1 MIIDPPKFSVSN
13 LVRPQRAMLSV
24 YNKEGLVP
32 FAKELKAHGIELV
45 SSGGTAN
52 HLRDAGLTVKDVSEI
67 TKSPSILGG
76 RVKTLHPAVHGGIL
90 ARRSVKSDLED
101 LQTHQIALFDLVV
114 VNLYPFD
121 EAVSREDVN
130 DSIAAENIDI
140 GGPAMIRAAAKN
152 FAFVTVVPSP
162 KDYPTILQTLKDE
175 SGYLPLALRRRLAL
189 NAFSLT
195 ASYDQAIA
203 SYLDDEPTESLPAHL
218 DFHLPRTSVLRYGE
232 NPHQDAAFYGDQ
244 DKFYTKL
251 HGKDLSYNNLI
262 DLDAALS
269 LIHEFSD
276 QEPTVA
282 ILKHTNP
289 CGVSS
294 HHSLLKAWHQ
304 AFETDTQSP
313 FGGITVMNQSCT
325 LDLAKAIDV
334 IFMELIIAPSFDADA
349 LEFLQK
355 KKNRR
360 LIRFNPSVASTY
372 QVRNVLG
379 GLLYQTA
386 DTSTRDDPFE
396 CVTQRKPTASE
407 LLDLRFAW
415 HVSKHVKSNAIVY
428 AKNQQTLGIGAGQMS
443 RIDASE
449 IAVSKGAKSKLNFEG
464 CVVASDA
471 FFPFPDGLIAA
482 ADSGAVGA
490 IQPGGSIRDQEV
502 ISAADERNMAMIF
515 TGQRH
520 FRH

>member
-1 MIIDPPKFSVSN
+1 MTIEPPKFSVPN
-13 LVRPQRAMLSV
+13 LVRPQRALLSV
-24 YNKEGLVP
+24 YDKQGLVP
-32 FAKELKAHGIELV
+32 LAKELTAHGVELV
-45 SSGGTAN
+45 SSGGTAT
-52 HLRDAGLTVKDVSEI
+52 HLREAGQTVTDVSEI

-90 ARRSVKSDLED
+90 ARRTMDSDLED
-101 LQTHQIALFDLVV
+101 LQAHEINLFDLVV
-114 VNLYPFD
+114 VNLYPF
-121 EAVSREDVN
+121 EQAVERPDIN
-130 DSIAAENIDI
+130 DRIAAENIDI

-162 KDYPTILQTLKDE
+162 KDYPTIVKTLKDE
-175 SGYLPLALRRRLAL
+175 QGQLPLSLRRRLAL
-189 NAFSLT
+189 EAFSLT

-203 SYLDDEPTESLPAHL
+203 GYFADEPEESLPARL
-218 DFHLPRTSVLRYGE
+218 DFHLPRTSALRYGE

-244 DKFYTKL
+244 DLFYSKL

-313 FGGITVMNQSCT
+313 FGGITVMNQVCT
-325 LDLAKAIDV
+325 LELAKAIDV

-349 LEFLQK
+349 LEFLQN

-360 LIRFNPSVASTY
+360 LIQFNPRKSTTY

-386 DTSTRDDPFE
+386 DTPARDDPFE
-396 CVTQRKPTASE
+396 CVTQRKPTEAE
-407 LLDLRFAW
+407 YRDLRFAW
-415 HVSKHVKSNAIVY
+415 NVSKHVKSNAIVY

-449 IAVSKGAKSKLNFEG
+449 IAVSKGEKSNLDFQG

-482 ADSGAVGA
+482 ADSGAVCA

-502 ISAADERNMAMIF
+502 ITAADERNMAMIF
-515 TGQRH
+515 TGTRH

>member
-1 MIIDPPKFSVSN
+1 
-13 LVRPQRAMLSV
+13 V
-24 YNKEGLVP
+24 YDKQGLIP
-32 FAKELKAHGIELV
+32 FAKELTVHGIELV
-45 SSGGTAN
+45 SSGGTAT
-52 HLRDAGLTVKDVSEI
+52 HLRDAGLTVTDVSEI

-101 LQTHQIALFDLVV
+101 LQTHQMDLFDLVV
-114 VNLYPFD
+114 VNLYPFHQAI
-121 EAVSREDVN
+121 ERPEVN
-130 DSIAAENIDI
+130 DDVATENIDI

-162 KDYPTILQTLKDE
+162 KDYPMILQSLIDE
-175 SGYLPLALRRRLAL
+175 QGHLPLALRRQLAWS
-189 NAFSLT
+189 AFSLT

-203 SYLDDEPTESLPAHL
+203 SYFADEHEDSLPAQIN
-218 DFHLPRTSVLRYGE
+218 FHLPRTSVLRYGE
-232 NPHQDAAFYGDQ
+232 NPHQSAAFYGEQ
-244 DKFYTKL
+244 DTFYTKL

-276 QEPTVA
+276 QVSTVA

-294 HHSLLKAWHQ
+294 NHSLLQAWHL

-313 FGGITVMNQSCT
+313 FGGITVVNQTCT
-325 LDLAKAIDV
+325 LELAKAIDV
-334 IFMELIIAPSFDADA
+334 IFMELIIAPSFDTDA

-360 LIRFNPSVASTY
+360 LIQFNPDITSRY
-372 QVRNVLG
+372 QVRSVLG
-379 GLLYQTA
+379 GLLYQTT
-386 DTSTRDDPFE
+386 DTPARDDSFK
-396 CVTQRKPTASE
+396 CVTKRQPTESE
-407 LLDLRFAW
+407 LCDLRFAW
-415 HVSKHVKSNAIVY
+415 SVSKHVKSNAIVY

-449 IAVSKGAKSKLNFEG
+449 IAVSKGDKSNLNFQG

-471 FFPFPDGLIAA
+471 FFPFSDGLIAA
-482 ADSGAVGA
+482 ADSGAVSA
-490 IQPGGSIRDQEV
+490 IQPGGSIRDKEV

-515 TGQRH
+515 TGKRH